1 MVAVRV
7 EKRRAKEVL
16 EILKEKDL
24 LDGKRK
30 PIRDGNY
37 VFFPVTNGELA
48 KSLGLEVVDIS
59 LPMRPERQIY
69 KNLADLLP
77 KDIVERLGRL
87 DVIGDIAVITIPE
100 ELMDKVEIVAQAIR
114 KLCPQVK
121 VIARRGFHEGKYRVR
136 KLEVI
141 WGEDRL
147 ETIHKENG
155 VLIKIDLA
163 SVFFNPRMKG
173 ERYRIAQLVRDGE
186 KILLPFAG
194 VLPYALVI
202 ARMREVKI
210 TAVELN
216 PRAVEL
222 AYENIEL
229 NKRWLKGK
237 IEVIHGDVFKVLQE
251 LPEFDRVISPTPK
264 GVDALSLTLSKAK
277 KYLHY
282 YDFIH
287 EDEIEAFRNRIIEE
301 CRRQGK
307 ECSVKVKKITD
318 YKPHVYKVCA
328 DVEIKQ
334 NR

>member
-1 MVAVRV
+1 
-7 EKRRAKEVL
+7 
-16 EILKEKDL
+16 
-24 LDGKRK
+24 
-30 PIRDGNY
+30 
-37 VFFPVTNGELA
+37 
-48 KSLGLEVVDIS
+48 
-59 LPMRPERQIY
+59 MRPERQIY
-69 KNLADLLP
+69 KNLTDLLP
-77 KDIVERLGRL
+77 GDIVEGLGRL

-100 ELMDKVEIVAQAIR
+100 ELMDRVDVIAQAIR
-114 KLCPQVK
+114 KLYPQVK

-136 KLEVI
+136 RLEVI

-155 VLIKIDLA
+155 VLIKVDLA

-202 ARMREVKI
+202 ARMRKVKI

-229 NKRWLKGK
+229 NKRWLKGE
-237 IEVIHGDVFKVLQE
+237 IEVIQGDVFKVLPE
-251 LPEFDRVISPTPK
+251 LPEFDRVVSPTPK

-277 KYLHY
+277 SYLHY
-282 YDFIH
+282 YDFVH
-287 EDEIEAFRNRIIEE
+287 EDEIEAFKERIIRE

-307 ECSVKVKKITD
+307 ECSVRVKRIAD

-328 DVEIKQ
+328 DVEVKQ